1 MGAFAPLIKAD
12 LGPWNMVP
20 ILNNPDLIKQWRNI
34 GGSGAFQAAE
44 TQNLQN
50 TVIQYQHSLGTPWE
64 ETTPTGQWLRYCGYI
79 LYEPDG
85 LGGRQNS
92 GYNIEWQYRITTIY
106 YKPNV
111 TIPEIIGY
119 RLEYRIAKVSQTN
132 PLDVESLASFNF
144 NTYSPNVCLSY
155 TIGYIGGINLD
166 HNNKTWFGFGFS
178 AQWTYETGG
187 KVYQVSNCYIACV
200 SDDWFTSH
208 NYEVDEKEITDPN
221 EQDPG
226 GESGEGGGDGG
237 FDQSSD
243 SNPVPGYPAINGAD
257 AGFVK
262 LYYVTDEVLHLVAS
276 EVYSSNFFDWLKDFL
291 MKPTDMICGIG
302 IVPFIPSL
310 GERGTHSFGSFSF
323 STVLT
328 SIATPYKTVDCG
340 KLLIEKYY
348 GSAFDYSP
356 YTSIQI
362 FLPFLGMRELDI
374 DEVMG
379 KEIGVVYH
387 CNAYD
392 GSLIAYITTPINGV
406 DSVIAQYT
414 GNCMQQVPFGAGD
427 FSGCVRAALSI
438 ATSVVGSIAAAGAAG
453 ASLAKAGAEAG
464 KVASGAVKAAGESA
478 PTITDSISNV
488 MGLKPH
494 VEKASVAAGS
504 PGQLACMT
512 PFILRRIPRQSL
524 PANYKELNG
533 YPSNI
538 GGRLSDFTGY
548 TEIQQIQL
556 SGVDLTEPEIAEIL
570 DTLKGGVII

>member
-1 MGAFAPLIKAD
+1 MADKRFLIFDIGPLKS
-12 LGPWNMVP
+12 VP
-20 ILNNPDLIKQWRNI
+20 TFISNELIDQWRNI
-34 GGSGAFQAAE
+34 GLSGE
-44 TQNLQN
+44 CRSVEGTDSIGVNN
-50 TVIQYQHSLGTPWE
+50 NVKNVVWSTV
-64 ETTPTGQWLRYCGYI
+64 
-79 LYEPDG
+79 
-85 LGGRQNS
+85 
-92 GYNIEWQYRITTIY
+92 
-106 YKPNV
+106 
-111 TIPEIIGY
+111 
-119 RLEYRIAKVSQTN
+119 
-132 PLDVESLASFNF
+132 
-144 NTYSPNVCLSY
+144 
-155 TIGYIGGINLD
+155 
-166 HNNKTWFGFGFS
+166 
-178 AQWTYETGG
+178 QWTSPDPEGVFRDICGARIFTINQQTGKTEYTG
-187 KVYQVSNCYIACV
+187 NNLMFQYSVYQVALRDNSPVWYNLDFRVVIVTEQGVVVQQLGSTRFGLGYDGSDTRNLRIGFTAIESEYDGKHFTGVGIAANWMYHTDPLHRQIAFCLPVISTEWLESQYYILDIRE
-200 SDDWFTSH
+200 S
-208 NYEVDEKEITDPN
+208 EDPN
-221 EQDPG
+221 EMDPG
-226 GESGEGGGDGG
+226 GESEEGGGDGT
-237 FDQSSD
+237 FDRSSD

-257 AGFVK
+257 AGFVR
-262 LYYVTDEVLHLVAS
+262 LYYTTSAILNLIAS
-276 EVYSSNFFDWLKDFL
+276 EVYSSNFFDWLAQIT
-291 MKPTDMICGIG
+291 MKPTDVICGIG

-310 GERGTHSFGSFSF
+310 GDRGHHKFGTYTF
-323 STVLT
+323 TTELT
-328 SIATPYKTVDCG
+328 SISSPYKTVDCG
-340 KLLIEKYY
+340 KLLIEEYY

-478 PTITDSISNV
+478 PSITDSISNV

-504 PGQLACMT
+504 PGQLACMK

-524 PANYKELNG
+524 PANYMELNG

-538 GGRLSDFTGY
+538 GGKLSDFSGY
-548 TEIQQIQL
+548 AEIQQIQL

>member
-1 MGAFAPLIKAD
+1 MPMQPSLMFD
-12 LGPWNMVP
+12 LGPYMVIP
-20 ILNNPDLIKQWRNI
+20 IIDQANFPIVTYRNVGYNPDQLICIESAAYQTTLRYLNPVIKIDRPSVDSAGVWHNI
-34 GGSGAFQAAE
+34 TGLLLKD
-44 TQNLQN
+44 N
-50 TVIQYQHSLGTPWE
+50 LGTYTDYNLVW
-64 ETTPTGQWLRYCGYI
+64 QYHVNISQDDYI
-79 LYEPDG
+79 LLD
-85 LGGRQNS
+85 L
-92 GYNIEWQYRITTIY
+92 
-106 YKPNV
+106 
-111 TIPEIIGY
+111 
-119 RLEYRIAKVSQTN
+119 RLVKVHNLN
-132 PLDVESLASFNF
+132 PLDVTVYISRSMGFGGAGGIASINLCITAIKTIYNGRTWIGVGFGSDNF
-144 NTYSPNVCLSY
+144 NNLHAHTSIHYECISISGEFW
-155 TIGYIGGINLD
+155 TSKGYEP
-166 HNNKTWFGFGFS
+166 
-178 AQWTYETGG
+178 ETD
-187 KVYQVSNCYIACV
+187 I
-200 SDDWFTSH
+200 
-208 NYEVDEKEITDPN
+208 EIDDPN
-221 EQDPG
+221 EQDPDG
-226 GESGEGGGDGG
+226 PSAPGGGDGG
-237 FDQSSD
+237 FDRSSD

-257 AGFVK
+257 AGFVR
-262 LYYVTDEVLHLVAS
+262 LYYTTSAILNLIAS
-276 EVYSSNFFDWLKDFL
+276 EVYSSNFFDWLAQVF
-291 MKPTDMICGIG
+291 MKPTDVICGIG

-310 GERGTHSFGSFSF
+310 GDRGHHKFGTYTF
-323 STVLT
+323 STELT
-328 SIATPYKTVDCG
+328 SIASPYKTVDCG

-478 PTITDSISNV
+478 PSITDSISNV

-504 PGQLACMT
+504 PGQLACMK

-524 PANYKELNG
+524 PSNYMQLNG

-538 GGRLSDFTGY
+538 GGKLSDFSGY

-556 SGVDLTEPEIAEIL
+556 SGVNLTEPEIAEIL